1 MAEPILRQPAYVLH
15 RRPYR
20 ETSAILELLTR
31 DHGRVAAVARAA
43 RRARRPQLAEPFATL
58 EVAWRGRGRLVTLT
72 ACETTRRFAL
82 TGRPLFAGLY
92 LNELLTR
99 ALQPEEA
106 VTALF
111 AAYGETLT
119 RLAAEA
125 DLEPALRTFEKR
137 LLRELGYELA
147 FDREWASGAP
157 IAAEGTYELVGA
169 EGFRATAADGVATYR
184 GAVLR
189 AIAQDHYREWEVR
202 RAAKVILRKALRA
215 HVGERPLQS
224 RELFRAAAR

>member
-1 MAEPILRQPAYVLH
+1 MAEPTLRQPAYVLH

-20 ETSAILELLTR
+20 ETSAIIELLTR

-43 RRARRPQLAEPFATL
+43 RRARRPQPAEPFAAL

-99 ALQPEEA
+99 ALPPEEA
-106 VTALF
+106 VTSLF
-111 AAYGETLT
+111 EAYAETLA
-119 RLAAEA
+119 RLVAEG

-147 FDREWASGAP
+147 FDSELVSGAP
-157 IAAEGTYELVGA
+157 IAAEGSYELVGG
-169 EGFRATAADGVATYR
+169 EGFRAAAVGAGTYR
-184 GAVLR
+184 GEVLQ
-189 AIAQDHYREWEVR
+189 AIAQDRYREREVR
-202 RAAKVILRKALRA
+202 RAAKAILRAALRA
-215 HVGERPLQS
+215 HVGERPLRS
-224 RELFRAAAR
+224 RELFRAAAQ